1 MKIAFAWTGITP
13 CAGDCWRALAALP
26 GVELKLFL
34 DAAPDAAV
42 ERDVL
47 HGLDYAFVR
56 SEADARSR
64 AAAFKP
70 DILFAVGWHSKAVR
84 TFVTCDDWADV
95 PKVQCCDM
103 PWRWKFRCFAA
114 RFVLGRYLRR
124 FDAAYVPG
132 RLGAMYMKWLGF
144 RRICKGLLSIDQ
156 KRFGSGLSGGPR
168 TGFLYVGRI
177 SPEKRIDLIEK
188 AFARY
193 RESGGTWTIAYH
205 SATPYSQLPQVYA
218 GRACLVL
225 FSERDAWPLVM
236 LEAKAA
242 GLEVIASDR
251 CGNARELGARV
262 VKFGDVEA
270 LAREM
275 VKVEKEAKGKG
286 EGEQRTDALSSY
298 GCGAWAK
305 RTLEIA
311 KRTVRISGW
320 CPGMEDPANGM
331 AVVARLL
338 AQDAAFKDEYI
349 VHGLWLPRGWWAC
362 LTHLGNFVRMTHGSL
377 SPLYLEHQG
386 KWKKRLVRPIERFF
400 LRRAK
405 KVLATCAAER
415 EWILAYEPK
424 AKVEVVDIKK
434 YFDLGEKVAAKEVEV
449 RGGGGQRTAHLLYLG
464 RRHPLKGVEYLERAV
479 EELKN
484 EYPLSTSTSHLH
496 LRIVSDATGDAKEA
510 QWDWC
515 DVLVLPTLS
524 ENFGLVVAEA
534 LERGKRV
541 ITTDGAPAWA
551 PPEKVPSAECLVPSY
566 DGRLIYL
573 KGYRDGDDATRV
585 KLLKDA
591 IGVFLRAQA

>member
-47 HGLDYAFVR
+47 HGLDYVFVR

-84 TFVTCDDWADV
+84 AFVTCDDWADV

-144 RRICKGLLSIDQ
+144 RRIYKGLLSIDQ
-156 KRFGSGLSGGPR
+156 KRFGSGLSDGPR

-193 RESGGTWTIAYH
+193 RELGGTWTIAYH

-218 GRACLVL
+218 SRACLVL

-270 LAREM
+270 LAQEM
-275 VKVEKEAKGKG
+275 LRVERGEVKSKGEKGKSA
-286 EGEQRTDALSSY
+286 ENRSFLSY
-298 GCGAWAK
+298 DCRAWAK

-311 KRTVRISGW
+311 K
-320 CPGMEDPANGM
+320 E
-331 AVVARLL
+331 
-338 AQDAAFKDEYI
+338 
-349 VHGLWLPRGWWAC
+349 
-362 LTHLGNFVRMTHGSL
+362 LT
-377 SPLYLEHQG
+377 
-386 KWKKRLVRPIERFF
+386 
-400 LRRAK
+400 
-405 KVLATCAAER
+405 
-415 EWILAYEPK
+415 
-424 AKVEVVDIKK
+424 
-434 YFDLGEKVAAKEVEV
+434 
-449 RGGGGQRTAHLLYLG
+449 
-464 RRHPLKGVEYLERAV
+464 
-479 EELKN
+479 
-484 EYPLSTSTSHLH
+484 
-496 LRIVSDATGDAKEA
+496 
-510 QWDWC
+510 
-515 DVLVLPTLS
+515 
-524 ENFGLVVAEA
+524 
-534 LERGKRV
+534 
-541 ITTDGAPAWA
+541 
-551 PPEKVPSAECLVPSY
+551 
-566 DGRLIYL
+566 
-573 KGYRDGDDATRV
+573 
-585 KLLKDA
+585 
-591 IGVFLRAQA
+591 